1 MGRHSISSQISG
13 IILNILKGRNL
24 IFSFFFWVCM
34 EIIFPV
40 VLISHSYIINIF

>member
-24 IFSFFFWVCM
+24 IFSFFFLGVHGNY
-34 EIIFPV
+34 FPCG
-40 VLISHSYIINIF
+40 LDFPQLHY